1 MAKLNVN
8 DIANESAGENFDDF
22 TKNFA
27 TAIENLGARNAYDN
41 IKGDKEYALD
51 DDGYIIGDV
60 WSEQIASEIM
70 DLNGFV
76 ATVARLEALVIGR
89 ELFGQGS
96 LSPDHKIVAEKIGVT
111 PSAFLKMFPKY
122 PIVYY
127 TRWGGM
133 RKPFNLQTLL
143 DTPIR

>member
-8 DIANESAGENFDDF
+8 DIAEQSAGEDF
-22 TKNFA
+22 NEFTQNFA
-27 TAIENLGARNAYDN
+27 TNIENLGARNKLEN

-60 WSEQIASEIM
+60 WSETIASEIM

-76 ATVARLEALVIGR
+76 ATVERLEALVVGR
-89 ELFGQGS
+89 ELFGMGS
-96 LSPDHKIVAEKIGVT
+96 LSPDHTIVAEKIGVT
-111 PSAFLKMFPKY
+111 PGDFLKMFPKY

-143 DTPIR
+143 DNPIR